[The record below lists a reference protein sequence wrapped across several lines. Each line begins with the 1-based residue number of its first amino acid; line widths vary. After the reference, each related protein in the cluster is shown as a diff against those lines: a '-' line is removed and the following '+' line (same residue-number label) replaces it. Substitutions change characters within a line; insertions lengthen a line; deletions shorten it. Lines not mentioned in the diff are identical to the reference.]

1 MPKNKSLKSI
11 LIIGSGPIVIGQA
24 CEFDYSGSQASRS
37 LREEGIEVSLI
48 NSNPATIMTDNVV
61 ADHIY
66 LKPLTPASIIE
77 ILEERDIDAV
87 LPTMGGQTALN
98 LCIEVDEKGIW
109 EKYNVEII
117 GVDIGAINIT
127 EDREQFRKLMKEIE
141 IPVAPAKIATSFL
154 EGKEIAQEL
163 GFPLVIRPSFTLGG
177 SGASFVHTKSEF
189 EDLLSKGLHA
199 SPIHEVL
206 IDKAVLGWKE
216 YELELL
222 RDDNDNVIIICTIE
236 NLDPMGIHTG
246 DSITIAP
253 AMTLSDT
260 AYQRMRNM
268 AIKMMRS
275 IGDFAG
281 GCNVQFAVNPDDS
294 EDIIAIEINPRV
306 SRSSALASK
315 ATGYPIAKIASK
327 LAIGYNLNELNN
339 QITKTTS
346 ACFEPTLDYV
356 VVKIPRWNF
365 DKFPGSDIHLGLQMK
380 SVGEVMAIGR
390 SFQEALQKACQS
402 LEISR
407 NGLGA
412 DGKGETDQ
420 DKILHQLK
428 NASGD
433 RIFRIYDAL
442 RIGIPI
448 KKIHELTK
456 IDYWFLYQFEEL
468 LHLEKEIEKY
478 SIDDLPKNLLLEAK
492 MKGYADRQIAH
503 LVNCLESQV
512 YNRRNHD
519 NIKRVYKLV
528 DTCAAE
534 FEAKTPYYYST
545 FEMNKEVDGVQFA
558 ENESNVND
566 KEKIVVLGSGPNRI
580 GQGIEFDYSC
590 VHGVLAAKE
599 CGYET
604 IMINCNPETVS
615 TDFDTADKLY
625 FEPVFWEHIYDII
638 LHEKP
643 KGVIVQLGGQTA
655 LKLAEKLE
663 RYGIKI
669 MGTSYKA
676 LDVAEDRGRF
686 SQLLSDNNIP
696 YPPFAVAETAET
708 AVEISKKLN
717 FPILVRPSYVL
728 GGQGM
733 KIVINEEELEHHIV
747 DLLKDLPGNHVLL
760 DHYLDKAIEAE
771 ADAICDGENVYII
784 GIMEHIEPCGIH
796 SGDSYA
802 VLPTFDLSDNVRK
815 QIIDITKKIA
825 IALDTVGLI
834 NIQFAIKDETV
845 YVIEANPRAS
855 RTVPFIAKAYDEPY
869 VNYAAKVMLGAKM
882 LSDFDFNPKKKGYA
896 IKVPVFSFDKFPNVN
911 KELGPEMKSTGES
924 IYFID
929 DLSDDYFTK
938 VYSERN
944 LYLSK

>member
-1 MPKNKSLKSI
+1 MPKDNSIKSV

-24 CEFDYSGSQASRS
+24 CEFDYSGSQAARS

-48 NSNPATIMTDNVV
+48 NSNPATIMTDKVV
-61 ADHIY
+61 ADYVY
-66 LKPLTPASIIE
+66 LKPLTAKSIIE
-77 ILEERDIDAV
+77 ILEERNIDAV

-98 LCIEVDEKGIW
+98 LCIDVDEKGIW
-109 EKYNVEII
+109 GKFNVDII
-117 GVDIGAINIT
+117 GVDIQAIHIT
-127 EDREQFRKLMKEIE
+127 EDREKFRKLMKKID

-154 EGKEIAQEL
+154 QGKEIAQEL

-177 SGASFVHTKSEF
+177 SGAAFVHTKEEF

-206 IDKAVLGWKE
+206 IDKAVIGWKE

-222 RDDNDNVIIICTIE
+222 RDDNDNVIIICNIE

-260 AYQRMRNM
+260 TYQKMRSM

-281 GCNVQFAVNPDDS
+281 GCNVQFAVNPDEN

-327 LAIGYNLNELNN
+327 LAIGYTLDELDN
-339 QITKTTS
+339 QITKNTS

-356 VVKIPRWNF
+356 VIKIPRWNF
-365 DKFPGSDIHLGLQMK
+365 DKFKGSDTTLGLQMK

-390 SFQEALQKACQS
+390 SFQEALQKGCQS
-402 LEISR
+402 LEIGR

-412 DGKGETDQ
+412 DGKEITNQ
-420 DKILHQLK
+420 DEILSRLK
-428 NASGD
+428 YASSD
-433 RIFRIYDAL
+433 RIFRVYDAF
-442 RIGIPI
+442 RIGIPLQRVHDI
-448 KKIHELTK
+448 TK
-456 IDYWFLYQFEEL
+456 IDFWFLRQIEEL
-468 LHLEKEIEKY
+468 VIFENEVKKY
-478 SIDDLPKNLLLEAK
+478 SINKISSDLLLEAK
-492 MKGYADRQIAH
+492 MKGFADRQIAH
-503 LVNCLESQV
+503 LLGCLESEV
-512 YNRRNHD
+512 FDYRKSL
-519 NIKRVYKLV
+519 NINRVYKLV

-534 FEAKTPYYYST
+534 FTAKTPYYYST
-545 FEMNKEVDGVQFA
+545 FEMDKEVNGERIS
-558 ENESNVND
+558 ENESVSSS
-566 KEKIVVLGSGPNRI
+566 KEKIIVLGSGPNRI

-643 KGVIVQLGGQTA
+643 VGVIVQLGGQTA

-669 MGTSYKA
+669 MGTSYNA

-686 SQLLSDNNIP
+686 SELLSKNNIP
-696 YPPFAVAETAET
+696 FPKFAVAQTAEE
-708 AVEISKKLN
+708 AISISKNLN

-733 KIVINEEELEHHIV
+733 KIVINEDELEHHIIN
-747 DLLKDLPGNHVLL
+747 LLKDIPGNRVLL
-760 DHYLDKAIEAE
+760 DHYLDNAIEAE

-802 VLPTFDLSDNVRK
+802 VLPTFDLSDNVR
-815 QIIDITKKIA
+815 QQMIDITNKIA
-825 IALDTVGLI
+825 VELETVGLI
-834 NIQFAIKDETV
+834 NIQFAIKDEIV

-855 RTVPFIAKAYDEPY
+855 RTVPFISKAYDEPY
-869 VNYAAKVMLGAKM
+869 VNYACKVMLGHNKVT
-882 LSDFDFNPKKKGYA
+882 DFEFNPKKKGYA
-896 IKVPVFSFDKFPNVN
+896 IKVPVFSFNKFPNVN

-929 DLSDDYFTK
+929 DLKDDYFLK